1 MKAQRRDRGS
11 VSVEMVVLTPLLV
24 VLTLFGVFAGRATE
38 GLTSVQHAADQGAR
52 AASKVAE
59 ARMEAVGRSAA
70 LEDLRNRGVACVAPR
85 ISVTRGDGGR
95 TVTVGIECSS
105 SSDGLGLLGVDSPS
119 LRATS
124 TEVIDFYRGG
134 DE

>member
-1 MKAQRRDRGS
+1 MRREGKDQGS

-24 VLTLFGVFAGRATE
+24 LLTLFAVFAGRATE
-38 GLTSVQHAADQGAR
+38 GLTSVRHAADQGAR
-52 AASKVAE
+52 AASKVATE
-59 ARMEAVGRSAA
+59 RMEVVGRTAA
-70 LEDLRNRGVACVAPR
+70 LDDLRTRNVACTNPQ
-85 ISVTRGDGGR
+85 ISVNRGDGGR

-105 SSDGLGLLGVDSPS
+105 SAEGLDLLSVASPA

-124 TEVIDFYRGG
+124 TEVIDVYRGG